1 MPAALSRFA
10 GDRLGDDVQVRAV
23 LGTENG
29 VTPKFQFI
37 PRTNNAFGNIA
48 LAFNK
53 FQLKSVLTTQQKQ
66 KNWSMLEI
74 SSLDFW
80 F

>member
-10 GDRLGDDVQVRAV
+10 GDKLGDGVEVRAV
-23 LGTENG
+23 LGTGNG

-37 PRTNNAFGNIA
+37 PWTNNAFGNIA

-53 FQLKSVLTTQQKQ
+53 FQLKSVLTTQQTTK
-66 KNWSMLEI
+66 KIGLC
-74 SSLDFW
+74 LRFLV
-80 F
+80 